1 MAAARAG
8 RRSGAGYAVSA
19 VDHYLAA
26 LRRELPLHP
35 LYRRRVLAEV
45 EDHLRE
51 SAAEHGEEEALA
63 RFGTP
68 RDVAARFAPG
78 AAASAATWASRALLL
93 CLLGFAAC
101 ALVTENLL
109 PPAPWASAGAA
120 PDFVRWTSAGFVW
133 AFAAAAVLGIAAL
146 LRPRRVVLVPA
157 AGALAA
163 ACLLAFA
170 NLVERARLYVELE
183 AAGRIDP
190 LAVVGAALYL
200 GLLASAALGFVAWA
214 SLVAA
219 TARRASSS

>member
-1 MAAARAG
+1 
-8 RRSGAGYAVSA
+8 VSA
-19 VDHYLAA
+19 IDAYLAA

-45 EDHLRE
+45 EEHLRE

-68 RDVAARFAPG
+68 REVAAGFAPG
-78 AAASAATWASRALLL
+78 AAVSAASWASRGVVL
-93 CLLGFAAC
+93 CLLGFAAG
-101 ALVTENLL
+101 AVVTENLL
-109 PPAPWASAGAA
+109 PPAPWPSADSA
-120 PDFVRWTSAGFVW
+120 PDFVRWTSAGLVW
-133 AFAAAAVLGIAAL
+133 AFAAAAVLGLAAL
-146 LRPRRVVLVPA
+146 LRPRRLLLMGA
-157 AGALAA
+157 AVALAA
-163 ACLLAFA
+163 ACVLAVA

-190 LAVVGAALYL
+190 LAVVGGALYL
-200 GLLASAALGFVAWA
+200 GLLASAALAVVAWA